1 MIEQLNAKISQ
12 IFEEAKLNI
21 KDPNL
26 KSIID
31 RNFVS
36 SIIDMKA
43 DVLICG
49 INPSF
54 RANETNLNF
63 YSFDFNHLEN
73 DTKYFKKFHDLV
85 KVYKNKFAFTYTD
98 MFYQRHTEQKEILSF
113 YSEKEGI
120 EFLCKQLIVTQE
132 MIEQL
137 KPKLILV
144 FNKQAANFWG
154 LNYQDRENILE
165 NVWLGY
171 EFENTEIENLY
182 RITGLLESKERL
194 NSGLKDTNL
203 IGTLVY
209 FSRFI
214 SYRTDKKV
222 MDKIKSDIPS
232 LINKITS
239 S

>member
-1 MIEQLNAKISQ
+1 MIEQLNDKISQ

-26 KSIID
+26 KSIVD

-54 RANETNLNF
+54 RAIETNLNS

-73 DTKYFKKFHDLV
+73 DRYFGKFHDLV
-85 KVYKNKFAFTYTD
+85 KVHKDKLAFTYTD
-98 MFYQRHTEQKEILSF
+98 MFYQRHTEQKEIAGF

-120 EFLCKQLIVTQE
+120 EFLCRQLIVTQE
-132 MIEQL
+132 MVEQL

-154 LNYQDRENILE
+154 LNYQDRENIMG

-194 NSGLKDTNL
+194 NSGLKATNL

-209 FSRFI
+209 FSKFI

-222 MDKIKSDIPS
+222 MNQIKSDIPL